1 MRRAG
6 LSATADTCIDNYQL
20 RSVLG
25 DVIFSLVP
33 QFVVAHVISPA
44 MLQDIIEDDAIKL
57 DWFFKASLVQD
68 LVNVSLSISLV
79 TLNLR
84 FVGLWSY
91 ITSYTTTAVTVHI
104 DYKLPNS
111 VLRVSQCVLYKTH
124 SHTGTSSGGD
134 FRVGS
139 TATAAK
145 WRIFIALL
153 K

>member
-1 MRRAG
+1 
-6 LSATADTCIDNYQL
+6 
-20 RSVLG
+20 
-25 DVIFSLVP
+25 
-33 QFVVAHVISPA
+33 

-68 LVNVSLSISLV
+68 LVNVSLSISFM

-84 FVGLWSY
+84 FGGLWSY
-91 ITSYTTTAVTVHI
+91 FFVTTTTTTTVTVTVHI
-104 DYKLPNS
+104 GYKLPNS
-111 VLRVSQCVLYKTH
+111 VLGASYCLLYETH

-134 FRVGS
+134 FCVGS